1 MDRFDVIVQSSGNL
15 NLYIK
20 RELPYRW
27 CNGCGFEPR
36 SGRTKY
42 YRIGPTHLS
51 WIFIVPAHR
60 NNSPQIDMS
69 PQSVTLSDSKPTS
82 LCYFSKMLRA

>member
-27 CNGCGFEPR
+27 CNDETFEHLQIKKVSLR
-36 SGRTKY
+36 
-42 YRIGPTHLS
+42 PTHLVG
-51 WIFIVPAHR
+51 F
-60 NNSPQIDMS
+60 
-69 PQSVTLSDSKPTS
+69 L
-82 LCYFSKMLRA
+82 